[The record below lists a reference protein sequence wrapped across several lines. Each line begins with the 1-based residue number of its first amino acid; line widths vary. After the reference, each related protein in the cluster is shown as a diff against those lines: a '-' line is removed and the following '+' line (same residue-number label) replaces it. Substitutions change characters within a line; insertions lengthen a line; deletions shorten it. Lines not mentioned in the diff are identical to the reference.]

1 MLPAAEGDSPMLKP
15 VIAAAIILLAA
26 LPAAAQQ
33 DCPDDSQAGLN
44 QCAGDAYKKAD
55 AALNATYKQV
65 MARLKDSEDSAK
77 SLVAAQ
83 RAWIAYRDAECDFIS
98 SGVEGGSTRPMIVA
112 QCLEQLTT
120 QRADD
125 LKALLNC
132 EEGDLSCPVPQP

>member
-1 MLPAAEGDSPMLKP
+1 MLKAL
-15 VIAAAIILLAA
+15 IASAILLAA

-55 AALNATYKQV
+55 AALNAAYKQV
-65 MARLKDSEDSAK
+65 MARLKDSEAAAK

-83 RAWIAYRDAECDFIS
+83 RAWIAYRDAECDFMS
-98 SGVEGGSTRPMIVA
+98 SGVEGGSARPMIVA

-120 QRADD
+120 RRADD

-132 EEGDLSCPVPQP
+132 EEGDLSCPVPAQ

>member
-1 MLPAAEGDSPMLKP
+1 MLKAL
-15 VIAAAIILLAA
+15 IASAILLAA

-55 AALNATYKQV
+55 AALNAAYKQV
-65 MARLKDSEDSAK
+65 MARLKDSEAAAK

-83 RAWIAYRDAECDFIS
+83 RAWIAYRDAECDFMS
-98 SGVEGGSTRPMIVA
+98 SGVEGGSARPMIVA

-120 QRADD
+120 RRADD

-132 EEGDLSCPVPQP
+132 EEGDLSCPVPAAE

>member
-1 MLPAAEGDSPMLKP
+1 MLKP
-15 VIAAAIILLAA
+15 VIAAAAILLAA
-26 LPAAAQQ
+26 LPAMAQQ

-65 MARLKDSEDSAK
+65 MARLKDSEAAAK

-83 RAWIAYRDAECDFIS
+83 RAWIAYRDAECDFMS
-98 SGVEGGSTRPMIVA
+98 SGVEGGSARPMIVA

-125 LKALLNC
+125 LKALLSC
-132 EEGDLSCPVPQP
+132 EEGDLSCPVPAAE

>member
-1 MLPAAEGDSPMLKP
+1 MLKP
-15 VIAAAIILLAA
+15 VIAAAILLAA
-26 LPAAAQQ
+26 LPAMAQQ

-55 AALNATYKQV
+55 AALNAAYKQV
-65 MARLKDSEDSAK
+65 MARLKDSDAAAK

-83 RAWIAYRDAECDFIS
+83 RAWIAYRDAECDFMS
-98 SGVEGGSTRPMIVA
+98 SGVEGGSARPMVVA

-132 EEGDLSCPVPQP
+132 EEGDLSCPVPAAE

>member
-1 MLPAAEGDSPMLKP
+1 MLPPAEGDSPMLKP
-15 VIAAAIILLAA
+15 VIAAAILLAA
-26 LPAAAQQ
+26 LPAMAQQ

-65 MARLKDSEDSAK
+65 MARLKDSEAAAK

-83 RAWIAYRDAECDFIS
+83 RAWIAYRDAQCDFMS
-98 SGVEGGSTRPMIVA
+98 SGVEGGSARPMIVA

>member
-1 MLPAAEGDSPMLKP
+1 MLKP
-15 VIAAAIILLAA
+15 VIAAAILLAA

-55 AALNATYKQV
+55 AALNATYRQV
-65 MARLKDSEDSAK
+65 MARLKDSEAAAK

-83 RAWIAYRDAECDFIS
+83 RAWIAYRDAECDFMS
-98 SGVEGGSTRPMIVA
+98 SGVEGGSARPMIVA

-120 QRADD
+120 RRTDD

-132 EEGDLSCPVPQP
+132 EEGDLSCPVPPAQ

>member
-1 MLPAAEGDSPMLKP
+1 MFKP
-15 VIAAAIILLAA
+15 VIAAAAVLLAA

-55 AALNATYKQV
+55 AALNAAYKQV
-65 MARLKDSEDSAK
+65 MARLNSEATAK

-98 SGVEGGSTRPMIVA
+98 SGVEGGSARPMIVA
-112 QCLEQLTT
+112 QCLEQLTS

-125 LKALLNC
+125 LKALLSC

>member
-1 MLPAAEGDSPMLKP
+1 MLKP
-15 VIAAAIILLAA
+15 VIAAAILLAA

-55 AALNATYKQV
+55 AALNATYRQV
-65 MARLKDSEDSAK
+65 MARLKDSEAAAK

-98 SGVEGGSTRPMIVA
+98 SGVEGGSARPMIVA
-112 QCLEQLTT
+112 QCLEQLTARRT
-120 QRADD
+120 DD

-132 EEGDLSCPVPQP
+132 EEGDLSCPVPPAQ

>member
-1 MLPAAEGDSPMLKP
+1 MLKAAFT
-15 VIAAAIILLAA
+15 AAALLLASS
-26 LPAAAQQ
+26 AAFAQ

-65 MARLKDSEDSAK
+65 MARLKDSEAAAK
-77 SLVAAQ
+77 SLIAAQ
-83 RAWIAYRDAECDFIS
+83 RAWIAYRDAECDFMS
-98 SGVEGGSTRPMIVA
+98 SGVEGGSARPMVVA

-132 EEGDLSCPVPQP
+132 EEGDLSCPVPAAE

>member
-1 MLPAAEGDSPMLKP
+1 MLKP
-15 VIAAAIILLAA
+15 VIAAAAILLAA
-26 LPAAAQQ
+26 LPAMAQQ

-65 MARLKDSEDSAK
+65 MARLKDSEAAAK

-83 RAWIAYRDAECDFIS
+83 RAWIAYRDAECDFMS
-98 SGVEGGSTRPMIVA
+98 SGVEGGSARPMIVA

-132 EEGDLSCPVPQP
+132 EEGDLSCPVPAAE

>member
-1 MLPAAEGDSPMLKP
+1 MLKP
-15 VIAAAIILLAA
+15 MIAAAAVLLAA
-26 LPAAAQQ
+26 FPAAAQQ

-65 MARLKDSEDSAK
+65 MARLKDSEATAK

-83 RAWIAYRDAECDFIS
+83 RAWIAYRDAECDFMS
-98 SGVEGGSTRPMIVA
+98 SGVEGGSARPMIVA

-125 LKALLNC
+125 LKALLSC

>member
-1 MLPAAEGDSPMLKP
+1 MLKP
-15 VIAAAIILLAA
+15 VIAAAILLAA

-65 MARLKDSEDSAK
+65 MARLKDSEATAK
-77 SLVAAQ
+77 SLVVAQ
-83 RAWIAYRDAECDFIS
+83 RAWIAYRDSECDFIS
-98 SGVEGGSTRPMIVA
+98 SGVEGGSARPMIVA

-125 LKALLNC
+125 LKALLSC